1 MSDNYS
7 NESFN
12 ADSTVKSD
20 LNDQIHNIKLSI
32 DLHSVRNMVNSSNM
46 FAAYQL

>member
-1 MSDNYS
+1 MSENYS

-12 ADSTVKSD
+12 ADSTIKTDQND
-20 LNDQIHNIKLSI
+20 LVHNIKLSI

-46 FAAYQL
+46 FAAY